1 MAKINYVTEE
11 TNERLSKYDLEG
23 TQAEVI
29 QRIND
34 AFTEASML
42 YLSIED
48 VTLYLDWRPRQ
59 YDEGDDLYIYA
70 RRPKNDAEN
79 AKRKAAAKDQ
89 KNAVEARERKLLADL
104 QAKYSTK

>member
-1 MAKINYVTEE
+1 MKINYVTEE
-11 TNERLSKYDLEG
+11 TDERLSKYDLEG

-34 AFTEASML
+34 AFTEASTL

-48 VTLYLDWRPRQ
+48 VTLYLDWRPHQ

-70 RRPKNDAEN
+70 RRPENDAEK
-79 AKRKAAAKDQ
+79 AKRKAVAKEQ
-89 KNAVEARERKLLADL
+89 KTAVEARERKLLADL
-104 QAKYSTK
+104 QAKYATK